1 MLTPKSAQLMKHI
14 CKKLLKAPNL
24 RTLKVI
30 WHDRIE
36 HGEWKKKRDCLKPL
50 ARLPETV
57 QCAVFLG
64 AEAVTVHFPH
74 QPLYKDPTIPS
85 AQEYAAK
92 ADLNRHLKNLR
103 EQYQARSR
111 RVPLEIP
118 PQASLDSLSFKSIV
132 L

>member
-1 MLTPKSAQLMKHI
+1 M
-14 CKKLLKAPNL
+14 
-24 RTLKVI
+24 RTLKLI

-36 HGEWKKKRDCLKPL
+36 HGDWGKKRDCLKPL

-64 AEAVTVHFPH
+64 REAVTVHFPH
-74 QPLYKDPTIPS
+74 QTVYKYPTSPS
-85 AQEYAAK
+85 AQDYAAK

-103 EQYQARSR
+103 EQYQAGSR

-118 PQASLDSLSFKSIV
+118 PQASLDSLLFKSIV